1 MRCPDIEELIEF
13 ARQQS
18 SERDAA
24 IVDHIALCEKCRH
37 KLRIINETLAAEDW
51 SLPDDSDDVGS
62 VIHNAMRGDVRK
74 HIKTASEVTADRW
87 GKMTI
92 APGDHMIVDPVTGE
106 CVLAI
111 TDNVDLFK
119 RNGMSLYI
127 NPNKEMQSKL
137 DVMQNRKREFGTALG
152 MNMEALK
159 GTAIPGYN
167 LPWWV
172 KLVPSPFTVNFRTCR
187 EIKVRQSDFIRH
199 LERHGVIPSSSEVRK
214 DVWSDIENA
223 NLFRVYELRGW
234 GVVFHVYSIFV
245 THIAVEKQ
253 CGVTK
258 LSIKPA
264 GGKIYEAVMEF
275 VKEWKDRLKTP
286 NCKCF
291 SIGSFGGW
299 DRNLNVIELPD
310 SIQVLSS
317 PHGDDS
323 ATWLVKHNSLEHM
336 RPIYRTL
343 VYRLYPESWATW
355 HDRICEVL
363 KHDSFE
369 CSMTVARM
377 ADISKVPQDCVA
389 EIFEDLR
396 KSDKR
401 WRSVKNKVTGE
412 LALAPA
418 NGSSDAGAFV
428 SLQSKWPW
436 LMLDGS
442 LLVLQ
447 MLLIQSI
454 CREIKLW
461 NVLGAS
467 TVFLVL
473 IVFLVLKNN
482 LQRKIKE

>member
-24 IVDHIALCEKCRH
+24 IVDHIAVCEKCRH
-37 KLRIINETLAAEDW
+37 ELRIINETLAAEDW
-51 SLPDDSDDVGS
+51 SLPEGSDDVGS
-62 VIHNAMRGDVRK
+62 VIHQCHDDVECY
-74 HIKTASEVTADRW
+74 IKTATAVTTDRW
-87 GKMTI
+87 GRMSI
-92 APGDHMIVDPVTGE
+92 APGERMIVDPVTGE
-106 CVLAI
+106 CVMA
-111 TDNVDLFK
+111 TKDNVDLFK

-127 NPNKEMQSKL
+127 NPNKEMHSKL
-137 DVMQNRKREFGTALG
+137 DALG

-187 EIKVRQSDFIRH
+187 EIKVRQSDFIKH

-234 GVVFHVYSIFV
+234 GVTFHVYSIFV

-275 VKEWKDRLKTP
+275 VKEWKGRLKTP
-286 NCKCF
+286 NCRCF

-299 DRNLNVIELPD
+299 DRNLNVVELPD

-363 KHDSFE
+363 KSESFE
-369 CSMTVARM
+369 CSMTVSRM
-377 ADISKVPQDCVA
+377 AEISHIPPDCVA
-389 EIFEDLR
+389 EVFEYLR
-396 KSDKR
+396 TKDKR
-401 WRSVKNKVTGE
+401 WQSTRNKTTGE
-412 LALAPA
+412 LALVES
-418 NGSSDAGAFV
+418 NGRTDAGAFV
-428 SLQSKWPW
+428 PLQHRW
-436 LMLDGS
+436 LWCVAFAVMSALVSIMFQCISSGIKHGDLVSAFVGFVFY
-442 LLVLQ
+442 LVLS
-447 MLLIQSI
+447 M
-454 CREIKLW
+454 
-461 NVLGAS
+461 V
-467 TVFLVL
+467 
-473 IVFLVLKNN
+473 KNN
-482 LQRKIKE
+482 LERKTKE

>member
-1 MRCPDIEELIEF
+1 MRCPDIEELIQF
-13 ARQQS
+13 ARQQA

-24 IVDHIALCEKCRH
+24 IVDHIAVCEKCRH
-37 KLRIINETLAAEDW
+37 ELRIINETLAADDW
-51 SLPDDSDDVGS
+51 MMPDGYDDVGS
-62 VIHNAMRGDVRK
+62 VIPKCRDDVRRY
-74 HIKTASEVTADRW
+74 IKIASKVTADRW

-92 APGDHMIVDPVTGE
+92 APGDRMIVDPVTKE
-106 CVLAI
+106 CVPA
-111 TDNVDLFK
+111 TKENVELFK
-119 RNGMSLYI
+119 CNGMSLYI
-127 NPNKEMQSKL
+127 NPDTDMQSNL
-137 DVMQNRKREFGTALG
+137 NVMRNCTRGFGTALG

-159 GTAIPGYN
+159 GAAIPDYN

-172 KLVPSPFTVNFRTCR
+172 KLVPSPLQVSFRNCR
-187 EIKVRQSDFIRH
+187 EIPVRQSDFIEH
-199 LERHGVIPSSSEVRK
+199 LGRRGVIPSSDDIRH
-214 DVWSDIENA
+214 DVWEDIKNS

-245 THIAVEKQ
+245 THIAVEKH
-253 CGVTK
+253 CGITK
-258 LSIKPA
+258 LLIKPA
-264 GGKIYEAVMEF
+264 GDKVYKAVADF
-275 VKEWKDRLKTP
+275 VKAWKGHLEKP
-286 NCKCF
+286 NCKCL
-291 SIGSFGGW
+291 SIGAFGGW
-299 DRNLNVIELPD
+299 DKMNVVELPD
-310 SIQVLSS
+310 SVQVLSS
-317 PHGDDS
+317 PNNDGS
-323 ATWLVKHNSLEHM
+323 GTWTVRHNSLEHM

-377 ADISKVPQDCVA
+377 ADISKVPQYCVA

-418 NGSSDAGAFV
+418 NGSSDAGSFV

-447 MLLIQSI
+447 TLLIQSI

-467 TVFLVL
+467 TVFFVL

-482 LQRKIKE
+482 MQRKIKE